1 MKFSRFIYRRGGKR
15 IAVYSRRRR
24 ISAARKMAALGLPAG
39 AICAALG
46 VKRETVA
53 AICAAALSAS
63 GRRTREQAAEKS
75 SIWGEWAGALAEE
88 MRRAA

>member
-24 ISAARKMAALGLPAG
+24 ISAARKMAALGLPAN

-53 AICAAALSAS
+53 AICAAP
-63 GRRTREQAAEKS
+63 KD
-75 SIWGEWAGALAEE
+75 SIWGEWADVLAEE
-88 MRRAA
+88 MRKEPWGIAA

>member
-24 ISAARKMAALGLPAG
+24 ISAARKMAALGLPAN

-53 AICAAALSAS
+53 AICAAQK
-63 GRRTREQAAEKS
+63 G
-75 SIWGEWAGALAEE
+75 SIWGEWTGALAEE